1 MFSRKQQFLVEMK
14 EGLDVY
20 RQKGDFLADAL
31 MQQLFDKHGHKM
43 GGILMPFLSDFDR
56 TDFSLQDHETVA
68 FFSENN
74 TLPLFFDFKEIVRAT
89 NFFKKYQ
96 VNIGIVLGCYS
107 LPYCY
112 LGEDGARV
120 LGFSGRIQSDTY
132 NRLQETGKFV
142 KNVLTLRLW
151 EEKKAIALILKV
163 RLMHAFWRFMIL
175 KSEKWDMSW
184 GVPINQ
190 EDMMGTNLSFSLI
203 VLRGL
208 RKMGIEIDQAFEKA
222 YYHHWAV
229 VGELMGVS
237 PELLVFDTKGAI
249 SLDKAIAKR
258 QFRSSEI
265 GMKLTES
272 LSNSYQKM
280 ANNELVSDYFNAQ
293 TRMFLGEQYAD
304 FLGLP
309 PSKYPKALLNTIN
322 KTSSLFSNIY
332 A

>member
-1 MFSRKQQFLVEMK
+1 MVK
-14 EGLDVY
+14 ELDVY
-20 RQKGDFLADAL
+20 RQKGDTLADAL
-31 MQQLFDKHGHKM
+31 MQQLFNKHGHKM
-43 GGILMPFLSDFDR
+43 GGILMPFLSDFDGI
-56 TDFSLQDHETVA
+56 DFSQQDEETVA

-74 TLPLFFDFKEIVRAT
+74 LLPDFFDFKEIVRAT
-89 NFFKKYQ
+89 DFFKKYQ
-96 VNIGIVLGCYS
+96 INIGIVLGCYS

-142 KNVLTLRLW
+142 KNVMTLRLW
-151 EEKKAIALILKV
+151 EEKKAIALILKI

-175 KSEKWDMSW
+175 KTGKWDMTW
-184 GVPINQ
+184 GMPINQ

-208 RKMGIEIDQAFEKA
+208 KKMGVEIDQVFEKA

-229 VGELMGVS
+229 VGQLMGIS
-237 PELLVFDTKGAI
+237 PELLVFDAKSAI
-249 SLDKAIAKR
+249 NLDKAIATR
-258 QFRSSEI
+258 QFKSSEI
-265 GMKLTES
+265 GVKLTES
-272 LSNSYQKM
+272 LSKSYQKM

-322 KTSSLFSNIY
+322 KTSSLLSNIY